1 MKLGVSSDFYFVLC
15 VFVIFIAEL
24 DSQIEMM
31 KAVSF
36 MYIRPPGYDP
46 ESAKAAECAD
56 EKHQGSSSQDPT
68 VDDNVGSMY
77 VDRNIY

>member
-1 MKLGVSSDFYFVLC
+1 M
-15 VFVIFIAEL
+15 FVIFIAEL

-56 EKHQGSSSQDPT
+56 EKHQGQGSSSQDPMA
-68 VDDNVGSMY
+68 DDSVGSMY
-77 VDRNIY
+77 VDRNRY